1 MEEETKTEKPEQEE
15 TPVDGSAEQPP
26 QEKKPD
32 EGLKAILEQ
41 AKAEFEKRLA
51 DTTTALNAKI
61 KERDSMIAELIAG
74 KSTADEQNET
84 FVDKL
89 NKTRENNRKFI

>member
-1 MEEETKTEKPEQEE
+1 MEEVTKTEKPEQE
-15 TPVDGSAEQPP
+15 TPVEGQAEPP

-51 DTTTALNAKI
+51 ETTTALNAKI
-61 KERDSMIAELIAG
+61 KERDSMIADLIAG
-74 KSTADEQNET
+74 KSTDEPNET

-89 NKTRENNRKFI
+89 NKNREQNRKLI

>member
-1 MEEETKTEKPEQEE
+1 MEEETKTENQEQET
-15 TPVDGSAEQPP
+15 TPVEGNAEQPP
-26 QEKKPD
+26 QDSKPD
-32 EGLKAILEQ
+32 EDLKAILDK

-51 DTTTALNAKI
+51 ETTTALNAKI

-74 KSTADEQNET
+74 KSTDEQNET

-89 NKTRENNRKFI
+89 NKNREQNRKFI

>member
-1 MEEETKTEKPEQEE
+1 MEEETKTEKPEQEK
-15 TPVDGSAEQPP
+15 TPVDGSAEQP
-26 QEKKPD
+26 QDNKPD

-74 KSTADEQNET
+74 KSTDEHTET

-89 NKTRENNRKFI
+89 NKTRDNNRKFI

>member
-1 MEEETKTEKPEQEE
+1 MEEDKNAENKQEE
-15 TPVDGSAEQPP
+15 TPVEGSAEPP
-26 QEKKPD
+26 QDNKPD

-89 NKTRENNRKFI
+89 NKKRDNNRKLI

>member
-15 TPVDGSAEQPP
+15 TTVEGQAEPP

-32 EGLKAILEQ
+32 EDLKAILEQ
-41 AKAEFEKRLA
+41 AKAEFEKRLSE
-51 DTTTALNAKI
+51 TTTALNAKI

-74 KSTADEQNET
+74 KSTDEPNET

-89 NKTRENNRKFI
+89 NRTRDNNRKFI

>member
-1 MEEETKTEKPEQEE
+1 MEEENKTEKPEQEE
-15 TPVDGSAEQPP
+15 TPVEGQAEPP
-26 QEKKPD
+26 QDNKPD

-41 AKAEFEKRLA
+41 AKAEFDKRLA

-61 KERDSMIAELIAG
+61 KERDSMIADLIAG
-74 KSTADEQNET
+74 KSTDEHTES

-89 NKTRENNRKFI
+89 NKTREQNRKFI

>member
-1 MEEETKTEKPEQEE
+1 MEEVTKTEKPEQE
-15 TPVDGSAEQPP
+15 TPVEGQAEPP
-26 QEKKPD
+26 QEQKPD
-32 EGLKAILEQ
+32 EDLKAILEQ

-51 DTTTALNAKI
+51 ETTTALNAKI

-74 KSTADEQNET
+74 KSTADEHTET

-89 NKTRENNRKFI
+89 NRTRDNNRKLI

>member
-1 MEEETKTEKPEQEE
+1 MEEDKNTENKQEE
-15 TPVDGSAEQPP
+15 TPVEGNAEQP
-26 QEKKPD
+26 QDNKPD

-89 NKTRENNRKFI
+89 NKKRENNRKLI

>member
-1 MEEETKTEKPEQEE
+1 MEEENKTEKPEQEE
-15 TPVDGSAEQPP
+15 TPVEGQAEPP

-32 EGLKAILEQ
+32 EDLKAILEQ

-74 KSTADEQNET
+74 KSTADEHTET

-89 NKTRENNRKFI
+89 NKKRENNRKLI

>member
-1 MEEETKTEKPEQEE
+1 MEEETKTENPSKKKP
-15 TPVDGSAEQPP
+15 PVEGQAEPP

-32 EGLKAILEQ
+32 EDLKVILEQ

-51 DTTTALNAKI
+51 ETTTALNAKI

-74 KSTADEQNET
+74 KSTDEQNET

-89 NKTRENNRKFI
+89 NKTRDNNRKFI

>member
-1 MEEETKTEKPEQEE
+1 MEEENKTENQEQKT
-15 TPVDGSAEQPP
+15 TPVEGSAEPP

-32 EGLKAILEQ
+32 EDLKAILEQ

-74 KSTADEQNET
+74 KSTDEPNET

-89 NKTRENNRKFI
+89 NKTREQNRKFI

>member
-1 MEEETKTEKPEQEE
+1 MEEETKTEKQEQET
-15 TPVDGSAEQPP
+15 TPVEGQAEQP

-41 AKAEFEKRLA
+41 AKAEFEKRLSE
-51 DTTTALNAKI
+51 TTTALNAKI
-61 KERDSMIAELIAG
+61 KERDSMIADLIAG
-74 KSTADEQNET
+74 KSTDEQPET

-89 NKTRENNRKFI
+89 NKNREQNRKFI

>member
-1 MEEETKTEKPEQEE
+1 MEEETKTEKTEQEE
-15 TPVDGSAEQPP
+15 TTVEGNAEQPP
-26 QEKKPD
+26 QDNKPD

-74 KSTADEQNET
+74 KSNDEQPET

-89 NKTRENNRKFI
+89 NKNRDNNRKFI

>member
-1 MEEETKTEKPEQEE
+1 MEEETKTENKQEE
-15 TPVDGSAEQPP
+15 TPVEGQAEPP
-26 QEKKPD
+26 QEQKTD

-61 KERDSMIAELIAG
+61 KERDSMIADLIAG
-74 KSTADEQNET
+74 KSTADEHTET

-89 NKTRENNRKFI
+89 NRTRDNNRKLI

>member
-1 MEEETKTEKPEQEE
+1 MEEVTKTEIPEQETPVEGQAE
-15 TPVDGSAEQPP
+15 TPQEQ
-26 QEKKPD
+26 KPD

-51 DTTTALNAKI
+51 ETTTALNAKI
-61 KERDSMIAELIAG
+61 KERDSMIADLIAG
-74 KSTADEQNET
+74 KSTDEQNET

-89 NKTRENNRKFI
+89 NKNREQNRKLI

>member
-1 MEEETKTEKPEQEE
+1 MEEETKTENQEQET
-15 TPVDGSAEQPP
+15 TPVEGQAEQP

-41 AKAEFEKRLA
+41 AKAEFEKRLSE
-51 DTTTALNAKI
+51 TTTALNAKI

-74 KSTADEQNET
+74 KSTDEQNET

-89 NKTRENNRKFI
+89 NKIRENNRKFI

>member
-15 TPVDGSAEQPP
+15 TPVEGQAEPS

-51 DTTTALNAKI
+51 ETTTALNAKI

-74 KSTADEQNET
+74 KSTADEHTET

-89 NKTRENNRKFI
+89 NRTRDNNRKLI

>member
-1 MEEETKTEKPEQEE
+1 MEEENKTENQEQET
-15 TPVDGSAEQPP
+15 TPVEGQAEPP

-32 EGLKAILEQ
+32 EDLKAILEQ

-51 DTTTALNAKI
+51 DTTTALNAKS
-61 KERDSMIAELIAG
+61 KERDAMSAELIAG
-74 KSTADEQNET
+74 KSTADEHDGT

-89 NKTRENNRKFI
+89 NKTRDNNRKFI

>member
-1 MEEETKTEKPEQEE
+1 MEEENKTEKPEQEE
-15 TPVDGSAEQPP
+15 TPVEGQAEQP
-26 QEKKPD
+26 QQNKPD

-74 KSTADEQNET
+74 KGTDEPNET

-89 NKTRENNRKFI
+89 NKNRDNNRKFI

>member
-15 TPVDGSAEQPP
+15 TPVEEQAEQPP

-32 EGLKAILEQ
+32 EDLKVILEK

-61 KERDSMIAELIAG
+61 KERDSMIADLIAG
-74 KSTADEQNET
+74 KSTDEQNET

-89 NKTRENNRKFI
+89 NKNRDNNRKFI

>member
-1 MEEETKTEKPEQEE
+1 MEEETKTENQEQET
-15 TPVDGSAEQPP
+15 TPVEGQAEQP
-26 QEKKPD
+26 QESKPD
-32 EGLKAILEQ
+32 EGLKEILEQ

-51 DTTTALNAKI
+51 ETTAALNAKI
-61 KERDSMIAELIAG
+61 KERDSMIADLIAG
-74 KSTADEQNET
+74 KSTDEHTET

>member
-1 MEEETKTEKPEQEE
+1 MEEVIKTEKPEQEE
-15 TPVDGSAEQPP
+15 TPVEGQAEQP
-26 QEKKPD
+26 QENKPD

-61 KERDSMIAELIAG
+61 KERDSMIADLIAG
-74 KSTADEQNET
+74 KSTADEHTET

-89 NKTRENNRKFI
+89 NRTRDNNRKLI

>member
-1 MEEETKTEKPEQEE
+1 MEEETKTENQEQET
-15 TPVDGSAEQPP
+15 TPVEGQAEPP
-26 QEKKPD
+26 QDNKPD

-74 KSTADEQNET
+74 KSTDEQNET

-89 NKTRENNRKFI
+89 NKKRENNRKLI

>member
-1 MEEETKTEKPEQEE
+1 MEEETKTEKPKQEE
-15 TPVDGSAEQPP
+15 TPVEGNAEQPP
-26 QEKKPD
+26 QDNKTD
-32 EGLKAILEQ
+32 EDLKAILEQ

-74 KSTADEQNET
+74 KSTDEPNET

-89 NKTRENNRKFI
+89 NKKRENNRKFI

>member
-1 MEEETKTEKPEQEE
+1 MEEENKTEKPEQEE
-15 TPVDGSAEQPP
+15 TPVEGQAEQP
-26 QEKKPD
+26 QENKPD

-74 KSTADEQNET
+74 KSTDEHTET

-89 NKTRENNRKFI
+89 NKTRDNNRKFI

>member
-1 MEEETKTEKPEQEE
+1 MEEETKTENQEQET
-15 TPVDGSAEQPP
+15 TPVEGQAEQP

-32 EGLKAILEQ
+32 EDLKSILEK
-41 AKAEFEKRLA
+41 AKADFEKRLA

-74 KSTADEQNET
+74 KSTADEHTES

-89 NKTRENNRKFI
+89 NKTREQNRKFI

>member
-1 MEEETKTEKPEQEE
+1 MEEETKTENQEQET
-15 TPVDGSAEQPP
+15 TPVEGQAEPP

-51 DTTTALNAKI
+51 ETTTALNAKI

-74 KSTADEQNET
+74 KSTADEHTES

-89 NKTRENNRKFI
+89 NKTRDNNRKFI

>member
-1 MEEETKTEKPEQEE
+1 MEEENKTENQEQET
-15 TPVDGSAEQPP
+15 TPVEGQAEPP
-26 QEKKPD
+26 QDNKPD

-74 KSTADEQNET
+74 KSTADEHTET

-89 NKTRENNRKFI
+89 NKTRDNNRKFI

>member
-1 MEEETKTEKPEQEE
+1 MEEETKTENQEQET
-15 TPVDGSAEQPP
+15 TPVEGQAEQP
-26 QEKKPD
+26 QDNKPD

-74 KSTADEQNET
+74 KSTADEHTES

-89 NKTRENNRKFI
+89 NKTRDNNRKFI

>member
-1 MEEETKTEKPEQEE
+1 MEEDKNTENKQEE
-15 TPVDGSAEQPP
+15 TPVEGNAEQP
-26 QEKKPD
+26 QDNKPD

-61 KERDSMIAELIAG
+61 KERDSMIADLIAG
-74 KSTADEQNET
+74 KSTDEQNET

-89 NKTRENNRKFI
+89 NKKRENNRKLI

>member
-1 MEEETKTEKPEQEE
+1 MEEVIKTEKPEQEE
-15 TPVDGSAEQPP
+15 TPVEGQAEPP
-26 QEKKPD
+26 QDNKPD
-32 EGLKAILEQ
+32 EDLKAILEQ

-51 DTTTALNAKI
+51 ETTTALNAKI

-89 NKTRENNRKFI
+89 NKKRENNRRLI

>member
-1 MEEETKTEKPEQEE
+1 MEEETKTEKQEQET
-15 TPVDGSAEQPP
+15 TPVEGQAEPP

-32 EGLKAILEQ
+32 EDLKAILEQ
-41 AKAEFEKRLA
+41 AKAEFDKRLSE
-51 DTTTALNAKI
+51 TTTALNAKI

-74 KSTADEQNET
+74 KSTDEQNET

-89 NKTRENNRKFI
+89 NKKRENNRKLI

>member
-1 MEEETKTEKPEQEE
+1 MEEDNNTENKQEE
-15 TPVDGSAEQPP
+15 TPVEGNAEQPP
-26 QEKKPD
+26 QENKPD

-51 DTTTALNAKI
+51 ETTTALNAKI
-61 KERDSMIAELIAG
+61 KERDSMIADLIAG
-74 KSTADEQNET
+74 KSTDEQNET

-89 NKTRENNRKFI
+89 NKKRENNRKLI

>member
-1 MEEETKTEKPEQEE
+1 MEEETKTENNQEE
-15 TPVDGSAEQPP
+15 TPVDGSAEPP
-26 QEKKPD
+26 QENKPD

-74 KSTADEQNET
+74 KSTDEPNET

-89 NKTRENNRKFI
+89 NKNREQNRKLI

>member
-1 MEEETKTEKPEQEE
+1 MEEENKTEKPEQE
-15 TPVDGSAEQPP
+15 TPVEGQAEQP

-32 EGLKAILEQ
+32 EDLKAILEQ

-74 KSTADEQNET
+74 KSTADEHTET

-89 NKTRENNRKFI
+89 NKTRENNRKLI

>member
-15 TPVDGSAEQPP
+15 TPVEGQAEPP

-32 EGLKAILEQ
+32 EDLKAILEQ
-41 AKAEFEKRLA
+41 AKAEFEKRLSE
-51 DTTTALNAKI
+51 TTTALNAKI
-61 KERDSMIAELIAG
+61 KERDSMIADLIAG
-74 KSTADEQNET
+74 KSNDEPNET

-89 NKTRENNRKFI
+89 NKNRDNNRKFI